1 MHITRKNFVA
11 IGVAALAAVF
21 SVATPAQQAS
31 SETESSTSNQ
41 VHSISLP
48 QYSPDVPPGPGRDAF
63 RNSCLSCHSARY
75 VTMQPHFSKQVWT
88 NEVQKM
94 ITAYGAPI
102 APKDKDAIVDYLVSI
117 RGTAEAGASAPPQA
131 PSAPK

>member
-1 MHITRKNFVA
+1 MHISGKSFTVIR
-11 IGVAALAAVF
+11 VAALAAAF
-21 SVATPAQQAS
+21 SVAVSAQQAS
-31 SETESSTSNQ
+31 SNAESPASNH

-48 QYSPDVPPGPGRDAF
+48 QYSPDLPPGPGRDAF
-63 RNSCLSCHSARY
+63 RNNCLICHSARY

-117 RGTAEAGASAPPQA
+117 RGIAEAGASAPPQA

>member
-1 MHITRKNFVA
+1 MHISRKSFIVIA
-11 IGVAALAAVF
+11 VAALTAVL
-21 SVATPAQQAS
+21 SVALAAQQAS
-31 SETESSTSNQ
+31 PNSAAASND

-48 QYSPDVPPGPGRDAF
+48 QYSPDLPPGPGRDAF
-63 RNSCLSCHSARY
+63 RNNCLICHSARY

-94 ITAYGAPI
+94 ITAYGASI

-117 RGTAEAGASAPPQA
+117 RGTADAGAPASPQA
-131 PSAPK
+131 PSTPK